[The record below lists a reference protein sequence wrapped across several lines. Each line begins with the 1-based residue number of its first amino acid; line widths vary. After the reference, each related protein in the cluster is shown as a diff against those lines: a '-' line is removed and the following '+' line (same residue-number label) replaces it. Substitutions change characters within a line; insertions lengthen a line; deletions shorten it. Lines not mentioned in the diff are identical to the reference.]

1 MTDTLLAGATRSTTP
16 RPLLRWALLAALV
29 VVGYAL
35 LAPVLAPPAWHE
47 VDLAAAREAPSP
59 AHWFGTDNAGRDLF
73 VRVAEGLRVSL
84 LVAVI
89 CALTS
94 TVIGLAVG
102 TVAAMAGGAVDG
114 VLMRFTDATNAL
126 PHLLLGIV
134 IVAFFPGSLPAII
147 ASIALTHWPQVA
159 RIVRS
164 VAVTTRRSEFV
175 DAAFLAGARRRD
187 VVAGHLVPAAS
198 GQAAVA
204 VVLLL
209 PHAIWHESTLSF
221 LGLGLPPDQASLGTL
236 LAISRGEMLIGAW
249 WTLVFPAA
257 ALVLATLAASGV
269 AGWLQRRYAPVVE
282 GRVA

>member
-1 MTDTLLAGATRSTTP
+1 MADQLLTGATPRALVPRLGGMVVGLLAVA
-16 RPLLRWALLAALV
+16 
-29 VVGYAL
+29 GYAL
-35 LAPVLAPPAWHE
+35 LTPVLAPAGWLE
-47 VDLAAAREAPSP
+47 VDLTLAREAPSV

-73 VRVAEGLRVSL
+73 VRVAQGLRVSL
-84 LVAVI
+84 VIAVV
-89 CALTS
+89 CALAS
-94 TVIGLAVG
+94 TVIGIAVG
-102 TVAAMAGGAVDG
+102 TVAAMVGGLVDG
-114 VLMRFTDATNAL
+114 VLMRITDATNAL

-164 VAVTTRRSEFV
+164 VAVTARRSEFV
-175 DAAFLAGARRRD
+175 DAAYLAGARRRD
-187 VVAGHLVPAAS
+187 VLARHILPAVS
-198 GQAAVA
+198 GQATVA

-221 LGLGLPPDQASLGTL
+221 LGLGLSPDRASLGTL
-236 LAISRGEMLIGAW
+236 LAIARGEMLIGAW

-257 ALVLATLAASGV
+257 ALVLATLAASGL
-269 AGWLQRRYAPVVE
+269 AGWLQRHHAPVVE